1 MSDNLLVATRKG
13 LFEISK
19 SDGSWEITSRAFVG
33 DNVGIVSVDGANS
46 RAYISLEHGHF
57 GTKVH
62 RSDDKGA
69 NWVEVSCPEYP
80 EQPEGWVEAP
90 NAFAGKVTPWSLESI
105 WAIEPAPNG
114 VVWCGTIPGG
124 LFKSEDGGDSWAMV
138 RSLWDIEERKQW
150 MGGGW
155 TTPVFIRSVST
166 REIPTT

>member
-1 MSDNLLVATRKG
+1 M
-13 LFEISK
+13 FEISK

-90 NAFAGKVTPWSLESI
+90 NAFAGKVTPGIDL
-105 WAIEPAPNG
+105 
-114 VVWCGTIPGG
+114 
-124 LFKSEDGGDSWAMV
+124 GDRA
-138 RSLWDIEERKQW
+138 RSDRR
-150 MGGGW
+150 GGGRHDSGR
-155 TTPVFIRSVST
+155 VVQ
-166 REIPTT
+166 E